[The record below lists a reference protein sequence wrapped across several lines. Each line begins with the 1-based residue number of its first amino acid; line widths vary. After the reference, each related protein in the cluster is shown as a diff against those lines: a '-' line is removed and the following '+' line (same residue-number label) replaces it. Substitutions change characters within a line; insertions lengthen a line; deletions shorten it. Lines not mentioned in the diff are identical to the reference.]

1 MAEVLFGAILEEAAS
16 KAYSIATNQISRIW
30 NFKEELTRLGNSLEM
45 MKAFLQDAEEMQT
58 KNKAV
63 KLWLQRLKDVAEE
76 AADVLDEFDYEILRR
91 KLTIRN
97 QIRRKLVDF
106 LSSNNCILF
115 RLKMSNKIKD
125 ILETLEVVNKQA
137 NEFGLQ
143 QRATEHVSPRRS
155 NVETF
160 SVMDDS
166 PIVGREND
174 VSKVVDLLVNPK
186 GEQVVSVVPIVGM
199 PGLGKTALA
208 KLVYDDLRV
217 KRHFGVKS
225 WVCVSDNFDV
235 KKILGAM
242 FEQLTGVRHTSMP
255 ENRDAMIMKLKKK
268 IELAKGKKDQ
278 IKYLLVLDDV
288 WDVKKWEDLKLCL
301 KGISTNGGN
310 GVIVTTRKEDVA
322 STVQALSDQ
331 SHRPG
336 ILEDEECW
344 SIIKPRALMD
354 SPISHE
360 LELIGKKIAK
370 QCRGVPLV
378 AKLMEGIMR
387 KIEMSPLAWSKIQR
401 SDAWGSM
408 ESVLKL
414 SFDHLSSPYVKKCFA
429 YCAMFP
435 KDYCFGKEELI
446 QLWTAEGFLVSS
458 KQLWRAKGFLG
469 SSMAMEDIGDK
480 YLNEL
485 LSNSLFQDVEKDK
498 FGNIL
503 TFKMHDLV
511 HDLSLSVSQFDTLFF
526 QENSSL
532 TSKECSHIRHLNV
545 GGDGELLPEVLTAVV
560 PKLYSLF
567 SEINVFKKLSKRFTR
582 LRVLKFVGAT
592 NICELPDS
600 LGELKHLRYLDVSR
614 TSIKALPKSATKLYH
629 LQTLRLLGLPG
640 LILPDGLEILTSL
653 KHLYFDKKEH
663 QLVNIGNL
671 TCLQTL
677 PIFFVG
683 SERGHSIKELGSL
696 DELRGELK
704 ICHLEGV
711 RDKQEA
717 KGANLQ
723 RKEKL
728 FKVIFDFERCDS
740 GSSGYNSEE
749 VMEGLRP
756 HSKLQSLTVSLY
768 RGESFPPWMLRPVGD
783 SNTDLF
789 LLNNLMELKFFC
801 CMNCESL
808 PPLGQLH
815 NLQYLELR
823 KLTKVKRLGNEFYCN
838 ESVDGMN
845 KVIKV
850 FPALKKFTLSG
861 MESLEEWTGMAETKM
876 IMFPCLERLEI
887 DRCPLLKS
895 VPLTGQ
901 CSSLEKLCISGCE
914 KLSKIGD
921 GLSTSTC
928 LKELDLYCCP
938 DLSSIP
944 NLDGF
949 SSLQDLSVQGCPLE
963 VLPITGGCSSLEKL
977 RICHCEKLSKIGDG
991 LSTSTCLK
999 ELELFNCP
1007 DLSSIPNLEGFSS
1020 LQDLSVRFCKKLEV
1034 LPITGGCSSLQKL
1047 DICNCEKLS
1056 KIGDGLSTSTCL
1068 KKLHLDYCPDLSSI
1082 PNLEGFSSLQDLSV
1096 WRCLKLEVLP
1106 ITGGCSSL
1114 EDLSIYSCE
1123 NLSKIGDGLSTSTY
1137 LKRLDLE
1144 DCPDL
1149 SSIPNLEGFSSLQY
1163 LSVRRCK
1170 KLKVLPITGGC
1181 SSLEKL
1187 RICDCE
1193 KLSKIGDGL
1202 STSTCLKELKLNI
1215 CPDLS
1220 SIPNLEG
1227 FSSLQDLSVRRCKK
1241 LQVLPITGGC
1251 SSLEKLRICDCEK
1264 LSKIGDGLSTSTCLK
1279 ELDLAD
1285 CPDLSSIPNL
1295 EGFSSLQY
1303 LSVQR
1308 CLKLEVLP
1316 ITAPLSSLKK
1326 LLIGDCPNLR
1336 PIPSLDGLSSL
1347 TELEL
1352 RK

>member
-1 MAEVLFGAILEEAAS
+1 MQR
-16 KAYSIATNQISRIW
+16 KCKQRI
-30 NFKEELTRLGNSLEM
+30 K
-45 MKAFLQDAEEMQT
+45 Q
-58 KNKAV
+58 V
-63 KLWLQRLKDVAEE
+63 KVWLQRLKDVAEE

-91 KLTIRN
+91 KLKIRN

-125 ILETLEVVNKQA
+125 ILETLEGLNNLA
-137 NEFGLQ
+137 SSFGLQ
-143 QRATEHVSPRRS
+143 QRATEHVSPVPRRS

-166 PIVGREND
+166 PIVGRKNE

-235 KKILGAM
+235 KILGAM
-242 FEQLTGVRHTSMP
+242 FEQLTGVRDTSMP
-255 ENRDAMIMKLKKK
+255 ENRDAMIMMLKEK
-268 IELAKGKKDQ
+268 IEEAKGEKDQ

-288 WDVKKWEDLKLCL
+288 WDVKKWEDLSL

-310 GVIVTTRKEDVA
+310 GVIVTIRKDVA

-387 KIEMSPLAWSKIQR
+387 KIEMSPLAWSKIQI

-446 QLWTAEGFLVSS
+446 QLWTAEGFLGSS
-458 KQLWRAKGFLG
+458 KQLWMAEGFLG

-526 QENSSL
+526 QEKSRL
-532 TSKECSHIRHLNV
+532 TSKDCSHIRHLKV
-545 GGDGELLPEVLTAVV
+545 GCDGESLPEILTAVA

-567 SEINVFKKLSKRFTR
+567 SEIDVFKKLSKSFTR
-582 LRVLKFVGAT
+582 LRVLKFVGAA

-640 LILPDGLEILTSL
+640 LTLPDGLEILTSL

-711 RDKQEA
+711 RDEQEA
-717 KGANLQ
+717 KGANLH

-728 FKVIFDFERCDS
+728 FKVIFDFGRCDS
-740 GSSGYNSEE
+740 GSSDYNSEE
-749 VMEGLRP
+749 VMEGLQP
-756 HSKLQSLTVSLY
+756 HSKLQSLTVSDY
-768 RGESFPPWMLRPVGD
+768 RGESFPSWMLRPVGD

-823 KLTKVKRLGNEFYCN
+823 KLTKVKRMGNEFYCN

-887 DRCPLLKS
+887 ERCPLLKS

-901 CSSLEKLCISGCE
+901 CSSLEKLHIVGCG

-928 LKELDLYCCP
+928 LKELDL
-938 DLSSIP
+938 D
-944 NLDGF
+944 
-949 SSLQDLSVQGCPLE
+949 
-963 VLPITGGCSSLEKL
+963 
-977 RICHCEKLSKIGDG
+977 
-991 LSTSTCLK
+991 
-999 ELELFNCP
+999 
-1007 DLSSIPNLEGFSS
+1007 
-1020 LQDLSVRFCKKLEV
+1020 
-1034 LPITGGCSSLQKL
+1034 
-1047 DICNCEKLS
+1047 
-1056 KIGDGLSTSTCL
+1056 
-1068 KKLHLDYCPDLSSI
+1068 
-1082 PNLEGFSSLQDLSV
+1082 
-1096 WRCLKLEVLP
+1096 
-1106 ITGGCSSL
+1106 
-1114 EDLSIYSCE
+1114 
-1123 NLSKIGDGLSTSTY
+1123 
-1137 LKRLDLE
+1137 
-1144 DCPDL
+1144 
-1149 SSIPNLEGFSSLQY
+1149 
-1163 LSVRRCK
+1163 
-1170 KLKVLPITGGC
+1170 
-1181 SSLEKL
+1181 
-1187 RICDCE
+1187 
-1193 KLSKIGDGL
+1193 
-1202 STSTCLKELKLNI
+1202 
-1215 CPDLS
+1215 
-1220 SIPNLEG
+1220 
-1227 FSSLQDLSVRRCKK
+1227 
-1241 LQVLPITGGC
+1241 
-1251 SSLEKLRICDCEK
+1251 
-1264 LSKIGDGLSTSTCLK
+1264 
-1279 ELDLAD
+1279 D

-1308 CLKLEVLP
+1308 CNKLEVLP
-1316 ITAPLSSLKK
+1316 ITGGCSSLEKLHIGGCGKLSKIGDGLSTSTCLKELDLDDCPDLSSIPNLEGFSSLQYLSVKWCNKLEVLPITGGCSSLEKLCIVGCEKLSKIGDGLSTSTCLKELRLYCCPDLSSIPNLEGFSSLQNLSVDGCDKLESFPLKAPLSSLKE
-1326 LLIGDCPNLR
+1326 LRIGDCPNLK
-1336 PIPSLDGLSSL
+1336 PIPSLDGPSSL
-1347 TELEL
+1347 TKLEFENVGEEWSRLLPNMLQSNVSLCSLTILNLPDPTWIQDDSLGRLNCLRELAIGGFSEELQELPWPSSIQYLSASLLVLKLTGWEKLKSLPHQLQFFTALEEL
-1352 RK
+1352 RMEGFEGVEAFPEWLGNLFSKASIFEWFWKAKESSSPTSSPQCP